1 MALRVMPGIQESV
14 ERQWMQEQSKVE
26 ELRTVCQATAQ
37 NWREGKKR
45 AVFSFPVSKRR
56 LEWIHLQ
63 HDGKQ
68 LNGYYNL
75 SFQHDINSAVARCR
89 VCGKESEMRN
99 WSEVFEHEF
108 PGSSLSYG
116 FFVKVCCATN
126 ASKSKWDGRYHK
138 NYDYSD
144 LAEWQSDD
152 DEPSPG
158 TNDVLRHRN
167 DMSDFR

>member
-1 MALRVMPGIQESV
+1 MLGIEESV
-14 ERQWMQEQSKVE
+14 EKQWRRKQSEVE
-26 ELRTVCQATAQ
+26 ELRTVCQASAK
-37 NWREGKKR
+37 NWSQEKKR
-45 AVFSFPVSKRR
+45 KVFSFPVTKRR
-56 LEWIHLQ
+56 FDWVHLE

-68 LNGYYNL
+68 LDGYYNA
-75 SFQHDINSAVARCR
+75 SFQVDIPGAVARCR
-89 VCGKESEMRN
+89 VCGEESEMRN

-144 LAEWQSDD
+144 LADWQSSD
-152 DEPSPG
+152 DELNPG
-158 TNDVLRHRN
+158 SNDVLRHRD

>member
-1 MALRVMPGIQESV
+1 MLGIEASV
-14 ERQWMQEQSKVE
+14 ETQWRQKQSEVE
-26 ELRTVCQATAQ
+26 ELRRVCQASAK
-37 NWREGKKR
+37 NWSQEKKR
-45 AVFSFPVSKRR
+45 KEFSFPVSKRR
-56 LEWIHLQ
+56 FDWVHLE
-63 HDGKQ
+63 HDGEQ
-68 LNGYYNL
+68 LDGYYNASYQL
-75 SFQHDINSAVARCR
+75 EIPTAVARCR
-89 VCGKESEMRN
+89 VCGKASEMRN

-138 NYDYSD
+138 DYDYSD
-144 LAEWQSDD
+144 LADWDSSD